1 MGLFKHRYTG
11 TDDTIKNGAKLITLA
26 DPKSGPAEQFRT
38 IRTNIH
44 FMSVDR
50 SLKTLAF
57 TSSGISEGK
66 STVTANVAI
75 ALAQEGKR
83 VLLIDADLRRSTLH
97 ATFNLSNRHGLTTIL
112 ASDSNEIDLADVV
125 KESGVE
131 NLSVL
136 PAGPV
141 PPNPSELLSSQR
153 MQSLINGVREA
164 YDIVVLDVPPMLQV
178 TDTQVLSTHLD
189 GVVLVVRQGVT
200 QKAAIRRAVEM
211 LKISKANILGYVM
224 NDVYDDDAG
233 YGYGYGYGYDYEEE
247 S

>member
-1 MGLFKHRYTG
+1 MGLFKHRYTKSN
-11 TDDTIKNGAKLITLA
+11 DTMNNGAMLITLA

-50 SLKTLAF
+50 PLKTVAF

-75 ALAQEGKR
+75 AWAQEGKR

-97 ATFNLSNRHGLTTIL
+97 VTFGLSNQKGLTTVL
-112 ASDSNEIDLADVV
+112 TGDSNEVDLSNVV
-125 KESGVE
+125 QKSGVE
-131 NLSVL
+131 NLEVL
-136 PAGPV
+136 TAGPV

-153 MQSLINGVREA
+153 MQSLIDGVREV
-164 YDIVVLDVPPMLQV
+164 YDLVVLDVPPMLQV
-178 TDTQVLSTHLD
+178 TDTQVLSSNLD
-189 GVVLVVRQGVT
+189 GVILVVRQGVT

-211 LKISKANILGYVM
+211 LKISQANVLGYVM

-233 YGYGYGYGYDYEEE
+233 YGYGYGYDYEGGEG
-247 S
+247 